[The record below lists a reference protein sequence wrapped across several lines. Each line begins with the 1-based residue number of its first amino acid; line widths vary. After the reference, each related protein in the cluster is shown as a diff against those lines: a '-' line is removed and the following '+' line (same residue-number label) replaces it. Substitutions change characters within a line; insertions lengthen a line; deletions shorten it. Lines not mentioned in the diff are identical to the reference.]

1 MNREGRQSHVVR
13 CLGRHRHHHHR
24 RHPSSACYGIHHRR
38 RGDRVRPC
46 CLRWYAWGRVVH
58 PRRGLHCD
66 GRGCCVRGGF
76 PDGHWP
82 VEAVRRRSE
91 EELSGVGHGRVQMP
105 VERCRDLHHHPGQ
118 HGSTCVRALAAW
130 PLPFPDRPPPPLP
143 WRGLRSPWP
152 WAALLVRMRSIISER
167 AALAAACIT
176 SRLGGLPAPPQ
187 MSGGPWR
194 WARPFAW
201 LGAKAVD
208 DLDGD
213 LLLA

>member
-1 MNREGRQSHVVR
+1 MNREGRQSHVVHCPAAAATTATATSR
-13 CLGRHRHHHHR
+13 LR
-24 RHPSSACYGIHHRR
+24 RYGIHHRR

-82 VEAVRRRSE
+82 VEAVHRRSE
-91 EELSGVGHGRVQMP
+91 RNCRGVATAAC
-105 VERCRDLHHHPGQ
+105 RCRLSVAATCTTTLASTAPPAFGPGCVGRCHFQ
-118 HGSTCVRALAAW
+118 TVHRRHCLGEGCVRL
-130 PLPFPDRPPPPLP
+130 
-143 WRGLRSPWP
+143 WP

-187 MSGGPWR
+187 MVWR
-194 WARPFAW
+194 PMAMGSAFR
-201 LGAKAVD
+201 
-208 DLDGD
+208 
-213 LLLA
+213 LAQGQSLQ